1 MELAAGTRVGPYE
14 IDRKI
19 GAGGMGVVYGAKD
32 ERLGRSVAI
41 KVLPAAVIGDA
52 DRLRRFE
59 QEARTVGGLNHPNLV
74 ILHDVGRHDGA
85 PYIVTELLSGQ
96 SLRARI
102 AESPLPLRE
111 VIRVAVD
118 VARGLNA
125 AHGSGIVHR
134 DIKPDNIFLTRDGRV
149 KILDFGIAKLRD
161 LDPAHAATAATG
173 SGVVVGTPG
182 YMAPEQ
188 LLGTA
193 IDARTDIFALGVVLY
208 EMLVRRRPFAG
219 ENHVEE
225 QYGVMKGAPQALP
238 LSVPPAVTKIVM
250 RCLEKRPDDRFQS
263 AADLAFALESLDEV
277 ASGRLAATPAHGLPI
292 RSPSSSDAFAAT
304 AAGTPAP
311 SPSANPASFAT
322 APTTASSAPAPS
334 AAPDAPLAGTRSLP
348 QVVVPTTTT
357 PAIPA
362 RRLSLLTAGLIAL
375 AMICATLIIFAVVRR
390 RGAST
395 VSVRSSGG
403 PQFTRVSYHSQQK
416 WFSRFDEKGEAVLF
430 SRRVFNDG
438 APKDFDEW
446 EVVRSVPGSAAV
458 LPVGKP
464 GRLLDV
470 NRKTGELALRLRDSG
485 DGGILA
491 RAAIGGA
498 APRPVAEGVK
508 DAAWLPNGELVIL
521 RADDQGNTL
530 EYPIGHTLVKE
541 RTGELAALAA
551 SRDGKMIGVIEH
563 ATFDDA
569 RGRVVIYRLDGI
581 ELAHS
586 ATYPSVEGLA
596 FAPSGELYF
605 STADTIRALAP
616 DSHERVVLRSYGR
629 LQLRDISD
637 DNRLLIAPSDNRYR
651 MYQRTTDNPADDPI
665 EWLDDSVAKSIS
677 ARGDWLLFLQV
688 GEAGLNA
695 DGYAA
700 YVRHNKDTPV
710 SIGNAYAAALLPDG
724 SAALVLCGA
733 GAPLRIV
740 PTGIGEPRTLP
751 TGPLKKFDLNDIVA
765 VQSDAKHAVI
775 RAAAD
780 DGDMRLWLL
789 DLTGATPPTAVGPR
803 SVHHGSHPISGDGAW
818 IAIPGKDAITLIS
831 TSGKPDRTLAPGA
844 APAPA
849 PATATA
855 PAPASATPASAI
867 PRGPFAPLACTDD
880 GQSIIVMNQHSYP
893 RVVLSVSL
901 ATGEARELW
910 RVAPPDRPHFFE
922 ATVASDA
929 STLVYSLSSETS
941 DLYVVEPAK
950 AAH

>member
-111 VIRVAVD
+111 VIRIAVD

-188 LLGTA
+188 LVGTA
-193 IDARTDIFALGVVLY
+193 IDARTDLFALGVVLY
-208 EMLVRRRPFAG
+208 EMMVRRRPFAA

-311 SPSANPASFAT
+311 SSALPTVEPT
-322 APTTASSAPAPS
+322 APPAAVVT

-348 QVVVPTTTT
+348 RVVPPSTTTT
-357 PAIPA
+357 ATAAAPA
-362 RRLSLLTAGLIAL
+362 RRLSAVTAGLIAL
-375 AMICATLIIFAVVRR
+375 AMICATLILFAVVRR
-390 RGAST
+390 HGAGT
-395 VSVRSSGG
+395 VTVQSSGG

-430 SRRVFNDG
+430 SRRVFNDT
-438 APKDFDEW
+438 AQKEFDEW
-446 EVVRSVPGSAAV
+446 EVVRSVPGTAAV

-464 GRLLDV
+464 GRLLDI

-491 RAAIGGA
+491 RATIGGG

-508 DAAWLPNGELVIL
+508 DAAFLPNGELVIL

-551 SRDGKMIGVIEH
+551 SRDGKTIGVIEH

-605 STADTIRALAP
+605 STGDTIRALTTA
-616 DSHERVVLRSYGR
+616 SHERVVLRSYGR

-665 EWLDDSVAKSIS
+665 EWLDDSIAKSLS
-677 ARGDWLLFLQV
+677 AKGDWLLFLQV
-688 GEAGLNA
+688 AAAGLTA
-695 DGYAA
+695 DGYAT

-740 PTGIGEPRTLP
+740 PTGIGQPRTLP
-751 TGPLKKFDLNDIVA
+751 TGALKKFDLNDIVA
-765 VQSDAKHAVI
+765 IQSDAKHAVI

-789 DLTGATPPTAVGPR
+789 DLTGASPPVAVGPR
-803 SVHHGSHPISGDGAW
+803 SVHHGSHPISRDGEW
-818 IAIPGKDAITLIS
+818 IALPGKDAITLIS
-831 TSGKPDRTLAPGA
+831 TTGKPDHTV
-844 APAPA
+844 APAPTTN
-849 PATATA
+849 PATAT
-855 PAPASATPASAI
+855 ATPASAI
-867 PRGPFAPLACTDD
+867 PRGPFAPLAFTDD

-910 RVAPPDRPHFFE
+910 RVSPPDRPHFFE

-929 STLVYSLSSETS
+929 SSLVYSLSSETS

-950 AAH
+950 PAH